1 MDYFEKDL
9 EIPFLKVLSE
19 HPDGL
24 PMSDIKDILIPRLN
38 PTGTSAEP
46 SPTRAGEIKLHQRI
60 GNFTEERQRRIFTNG
75 WVTYNRT
82 TAIYKITPDGLR
94 HLEEYEPLLESL
106 MNQGFSGEQIN
117 RETDRD
123 FTGLIIEEGTLKKV
137 TTNQRQRSDL
147 LRRLKIEQVRR
158 ENSGRLPCIG
168 CGFDF
173 EEKYGELGQDFIHIH
188 HTEPVHEMDIH
199 GTQTQID
206 EALRR
211 VVPLCS
217 NCHSMVHRNR
227 TEVLPIAELQRII
240 QENSE

>member
-19 HPDGL
+19 HPNGL
-24 PMSDIKDILIPRLN
+24 PMSDIKDILISRLN
-38 PTGTSAEP
+38 PTGTCAEP
-46 SPTRAGEIKLHQRI
+46 SQSRPNEINLHQRI
-60 GNFTEERQRRIFTNG
+60 GNFTPERRRRIFING
-75 WVTYNRT
+75 WVVYDTD
-82 TAIYKITPDGLR
+82 TALYKITQDGLR
-94 HLEEYEPLLESL
+94 HLGENEPILESL
-106 MNQGFSGEQIN
+106 INQGFSGEQIN

-123 FTGLIIEEGTLKKV
+123 FEGLIIEEGTLKKV

-147 LRRLKIEQVRR
+147 LRRLKIEQIQR
-158 ENSGRLPCIG
+158 EKDRKLPCIG

-173 EEKYGELGQDFIHIH
+173 EKKYGKLGQGFIHIH
-188 HTEPVHEMDIH
+188 HTEPVHEMDIQ

-206 EALRR
+206 EALRK

-227 TEVLPIAELQRII
+227 AQVLSIAELQRII
-240 QENSE
+240 QENSD